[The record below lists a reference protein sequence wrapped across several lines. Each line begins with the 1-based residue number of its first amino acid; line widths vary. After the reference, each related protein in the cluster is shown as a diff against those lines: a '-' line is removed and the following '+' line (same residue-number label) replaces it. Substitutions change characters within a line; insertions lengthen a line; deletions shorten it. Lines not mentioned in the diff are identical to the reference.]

1 MLLRH
6 PTRALGLAC
15 AMALASLLGACG
27 QSQGENP
34 AAKRPETQAA
44 QAAALPQPASL
55 ADGERVYRQS
65 CFACHDTGA
74 AGAPKRG
81 DQAAWAPRIATGS
94 AAMLKSVINGKN
106 AMPPRAGDASLSDDE
121 LKAALEYLVGK
132 AK

>member
-15 AMALASLLGACG
+15 ATALASLLGACG

-81 DQAAWAPRIATGS
+81 DQAAWAPRIATGKTALYT
-94 AAMLKSVINGKN
+94 AALKGMN
-106 AMPPRAGDASLSDDE
+106 AMPPPGGSGASDAEILADLNYVLAQSQ
-121 LKAALEYLVGK
+121 
-132 AK
+132 